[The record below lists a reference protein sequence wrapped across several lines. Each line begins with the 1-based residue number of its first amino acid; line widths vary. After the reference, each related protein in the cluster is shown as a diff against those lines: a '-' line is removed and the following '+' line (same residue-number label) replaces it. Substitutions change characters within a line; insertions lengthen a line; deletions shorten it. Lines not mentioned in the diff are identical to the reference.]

1 MCGVVAVRANGST
14 GNVWR
19 GAGVRT
25 VHVVHGFPLNL
36 GNTCSAMAGISTGT
50 YLLIPAYV
58 GSAGLVTPSV
68 RELVALLLAVCR
80 Y

>member
-50 YLLIPAYV
+50 YLLTPAYV
-58 GSAGLVTPSV
+58 G
-68 RELVALLLAVCR
+68 
-80 Y
+80 

>member
-1 MCGVVAVRANGST
+1 MVS
-14 GNVWR
+14 VWR
-19 GAGVRT
+19 GPGVRS

-50 YLLIPAYV
+50 YLLTPAYA

-68 RELVALLLAVCR
+68 RELHGDPTISNV
-80 Y
+80 